1 MSNYLNSIYPR
12 SNKIDGVHYLIL
24 IEGQGIHRADT
35 FEDMETI
42 VYQTKWHSQSVKKAI
57 IMNRGLPC
65 EFIPE
70 THQERFDREE
80 GRERCERIAEEIN
93 AYHNGNMYRC
103 PECGEIVEMTNDV
116 GDKFRCYHCHETNEV
131 NDFEQLSIY
140 DYLDDILDIDFT
152 VNRYKEYQSCSIC
165 IGWGGP
171 NIYIDT
177 DDAYIKLYWG
187 STREQYPIRYETRDE
202 IDEWAQEYYDN
213 I

>member
-1 MSNYLNSIYPR
+1 MVKTKYFNRRTNESTESASVAMGWYRCGDSVGIAKPDPDGGGIGIRYSIITGA
-12 SNKIDGVHYLIL
+12 KV
-24 IEGQGIHRADT
+24 
-35 FEDMETI
+35 ETE
-42 VYQTKWHSQSVKKAI
+42 
-57 IMNRGLPC
+57 R
-65 EFIPE
+65 
-70 THQERFDREE
+70 ERFDREE
-80 GRERCERIAEEIN
+80 GRERCKRIAEEID
-93 AYHNGNMYRC
+93 AYHDGNMYRC
-103 PECGEIVEMTNDV
+103 PECGEIVEMSDDV

-131 NDFEQLSIY
+131 NDFEQLSIS

-202 IDEWAQEYYDN
+202 IDEWAEEYFN
-213 I
+213 CI